1 MISALSRS
9 ALFPIC
15 AEGNKAAFVRIVG
28 FIVVFV
34 LLIRAAVPAGFMLA
48 PAHADAGG
56 MTVVICTAHGVQHVP
71 LEEEREQGPSSTEDF
86 DCPFAASALSALA
99 NDPPELAAEVRYA
112 AVVHKLARIQYSL
125 TPLPG
130 ASSPRGPPVSV

>member
-1 MISALSRS
+1 MSKPILVRIPAQSSR
-9 ALFPIC
+9 
-15 AEGNKAAFVRIVG
+15 AAFVRIVG
-28 FIVVFV
+28 FLVLFV

-48 PAHADAGG
+48 AAQADAGG
-56 MTVVICTAHGVQHVP
+56 VTVVICTAHGVQHVP
-71 LEEEREQGPSSTEDF
+71 LETEQREGLPSADDL
-86 DCPFAASALSALA
+86 DCPFAASALPALA

-112 AVVHKLARIQYSL
+112 AVAHKLARVQYSL

>member
-1 MISALSRS
+1 MRT
-9 ALFPIC
+9 
-15 AEGNKAAFVRIVG
+15 VG
-28 FIVVFV
+28 FLALFV

-48 PAHADAGG
+48 PSHADAGSV
-56 MTVVICTAHGVQHVP
+56 TVVICTAHGVQQVP
-71 LEEEREQGPSSTEDF
+71 VETEERERLPAPEEF

-112 AVVHKLARIQYSL
+112 SVVHKLARIQYSL

>member
-1 MISALSRS
+1 MNSALSWF

-15 AEGNKAAFVRIVG
+15 VDGNKAACVRTLG
-28 FIVVFV
+28 FLFIFV

-48 PAHADAGG
+48 PSLADAGG
-56 MTVVICTAHGVQHVP
+56 MTMVICTAHGVQHVP
-71 LEEEREQGPSSTEDF
+71 LEDEGEQLPSSSENF
-86 DCPFAASALSALA
+86 DCPFASSALSVLA
-99 NDPPELAAEVRYA
+99 NDPPTLAAEVRYA

-130 ASSPRGPPVSV
+130 ASSPRGPPASV